1 MNGLSPFVVIFILV
15 IAFVAG
21 YAGISFVI
29 KKFREA
35 RGDPRD
41 DDDVRG

>member
-1 MNGLSPFVVIFILV
+1 MNGLSPFVVIFILL

-29 KKFREA
+29 RKFREA
-35 RGDPRD
+35 RGDPPD
-41 DDDVRG
+41 DNDPRG